1 MRKTKHLKKRKNK
14 TFKGGSNQSEKQ
26 LQINN
31 QRLQNE
37 NAFLRNQFLETKQA
51 LQSLKQKMR
60 LRDSQDLNNLNA
72 KYEEKISQFNQ
83 LTGENK
89 RLKSKMTDLES
100 QLNNIIRENKTIN
113 LDHEKLKGQHE
124 SLISQHETLNT
135 ENSNNMQSLTTLLNE
150 KDRKIFHLWKIVCNY
165 LNYTNSL
172 HEELNK
178 DISIQNDITN
188 NLNNR
193 IANKRNFDE
202 WWDRSVKNKI
212 PLCDANMNLETWLNS
227 GNSNNIM
234 Y

>member
-1 MRKTKHLKKRKNK
+1 MRKTKHLKKNRKNK

-31 QRLQNE
+31 QMLQNE
-37 NAFLRNQFLETKQA
+37 NGSLRNQLLETKHA

-60 LRDSQDLNNLNA
+60 LRDSQDFNNLNA
-72 KYEEKISQFNQ
+72 KYQEKISQFNQ

-89 RLKSKMTDLES
+89 RLKSNMADLES
-100 QLNNIIRENKTIN
+100 QLNNLIGENKTIN

-124 SLISQHETLNT
+124 MLTT
-135 ENSNNMQSLTTLLNE
+135 ENSNHMQSLTTLLNE

-178 DISIQNDITN
+178 DISIQNDIAK

-212 PLCDANMNLETWLNS
+212 PLCDANINLETWLNT
-227 GNSNNIM
+227 GKSNNIM